1 MGAVSAKYHLARKI
15 VDPACWRQYE
25 SGMLTIR
32 SLDEA
37 TDCGARDPLHWQAAT
52 VRRAVQLGLPE
63 RGGRRDEL
71 AHRLLDV
78 RLEVAASYHA
88 LFSMESDQDQGP
100 SGKHRDARYDGTLE
114 LEYDWTCP
122 NAPERSVL

>member
-32 SLDEA
+32 SLDGA

-52 VRRAVQLGLPE
+52 IDAQCNSGCPS
-63 RGGRRDEL
+63 
-71 AHRLLDV
+71 
-78 RLEVAASYHA
+78 VAGAGMS
-88 LFSMESDQDQGP
+88 
-100 SGKHRDARYDGTLE
+100 
-114 LEYDWTCP
+114 
-122 NAPERSVL
+122 